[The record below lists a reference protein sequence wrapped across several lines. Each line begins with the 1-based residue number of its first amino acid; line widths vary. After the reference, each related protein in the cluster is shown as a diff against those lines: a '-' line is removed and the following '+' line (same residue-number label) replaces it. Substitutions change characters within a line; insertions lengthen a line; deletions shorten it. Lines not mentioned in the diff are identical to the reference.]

1 MKFAIAKK
9 KNQKRMTLDCRLAHS
24 FSVPPYLT
32 ATFIMLFTM
41 LFRHRK
47 LSSSSINKING
58 SAYGIRTR
66 DTALRGLW
74 LNRLPNAPCA

>member
-1 MKFAIAKK
+1 MNKKIKIMEYKQNVGAIKNKK
-9 KNQKRMTLDCRLAHS
+9 LLYVKES
-24 FSVPPYLT
+24 
-32 ATFIMLFTM
+32 
-41 LFRHRK
+41 
-47 LSSSSINKING
+47 LSDG

>member
-1 MKFAIAKK
+1 MAKNSKIQKKCILMIYKMK
-9 KNQKRMTLDCRLAHS
+9 
-24 FSVPPYLT
+24 
-32 ATFIMLFTM
+32 
-41 LFRHRK
+41 K
-47 LSSSSINKING
+47 LLYVKESLSDG